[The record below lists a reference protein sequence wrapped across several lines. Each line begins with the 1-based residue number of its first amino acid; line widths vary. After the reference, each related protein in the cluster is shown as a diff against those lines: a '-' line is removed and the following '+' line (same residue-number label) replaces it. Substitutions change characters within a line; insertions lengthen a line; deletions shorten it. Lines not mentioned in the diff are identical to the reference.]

1 MVSAIEGNTTIYLFM
16 NKAGQ
21 QYHKGNTT
29 NTWSTILI
37 ADYIY
42 STNLVNYEFRLCRA
56 YSVNVLGVSLITI
69 FNEGA
74 FLMSFPLAI
83 NKHTNLSHP

>member
-29 NTWSTILI
+29 NLLQQH
-37 ADYIY
+37 
-42 STNLVNYEFRLCRA
+42 N
-56 YSVNVLGVSLITI
+56 
-69 FNEGA
+69 FNSW
-74 FLMSFPLAI
+74 LYL
-83 NKHTNLSHP
+83 